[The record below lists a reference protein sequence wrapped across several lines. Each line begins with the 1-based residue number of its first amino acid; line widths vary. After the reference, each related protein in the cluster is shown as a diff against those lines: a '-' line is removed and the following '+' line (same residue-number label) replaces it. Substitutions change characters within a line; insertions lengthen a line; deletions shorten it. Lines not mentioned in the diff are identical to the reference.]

1 MKKVLLI
8 AASAAFVM
16 AGAGTAVAGNP
27 LGKCKACHTLDQG
40 GGHKM
45 GPNLFGVMGAKSGA
59 KEGFAYGDFLAG
71 GAIEWT
77 EENMRAWLAD
87 SKGMAK
93 AAGKSTKMGS
103 QKLKGDKLDAA
114 IEALNALK

>member
-1 MKKVLLI
+1 MKKTLFI
-8 AASAAFVM
+8 AASAAFVL

-45 GPNLFGVMGAKSGA
+45 GPNLWGVYGSKSGS
-59 KEGFAYGDFLAG
+59 KEGFNYGPFLAG
-71 GAIEWT
+71 GNVEWT
-77 EENMRAWLAD
+77 EENLRKWLHD

-93 AAGKSTKMGS
+93 DAGSKTKMGK
-103 QKLKGDKLDAA
+103 QKLKGEKLDAA
-114 IEALNALK
+114 IEALKAMK

>member
-45 GPNLFGVMGAKSGA
+45 GPNLFGIMGKKSGQA
-59 KEGFAYGDFLAG
+59 EGFKYGDFLAG
-71 GAIEWT
+71 GAIEWNDA
-77 EENMRAWLAD
+77 NMRAWLTD

-93 AAGKSTKMGS
+93 AAGKSTKMGK
-103 QKLKGDKLDAA
+103 QNLKGAKLDAA
-114 IEALNALK
+114 MEALNALK

>member
-8 AASAAFVM
+8 AASAAFVV

-27 LGKCKACHTLDQG
+27 LGKCKACHSLDQG

-45 GPNLFGVMGAKSGA
+45 GPNLWGVMGAKSGA
-59 KEGFAYGDFLAG
+59 KEGYKYGDFLAG
-71 GAIEWT
+71 GNITWT
-77 EENMRAWLAD
+77 EENMRKWLYD

-93 AAGKSTKMGS
+93 EAGSKTKMGK
-103 QKLKGDKLDAA
+103 QKLKGAKLDAA

>member
-40 GGHKM
+40 GGNKM
-45 GPNLFGVMGAKSGA
+45 GPNLFGIMGAKSGQVA
-59 KEGFAYGDFLAG
+59 GYKYGDFLAG
-71 GAIEWT
+71 GAVEWN
-77 EENMRAWLAD
+77 EENMRKWLYD

-93 AAGKSTKMGS
+93 EAGKSTKMGK
-103 QKLKGDKLDAA
+103 QKLKGAKLDAA